1 MKKILIFIFAAFA
14 FAATG
19 QNNLVK
25 NAMVGYSAGAPTFS
39 PGSFKAN
46 EIAIDTVTG
55 AWYEWKWTTNYTAGS
70 WIASG
75 YRVQTVAGCSA
86 PLYTPGKLQSR
97 LVINGCP
104 TPELYY
110 YTGAAWVQV
119 GGASYTGGYGINI
132 SGTVISADT
141 SEVATIYDATHI
153 DSTKIITGGVGKANI
168 AANTV
173 GSSELISTGVIP
185 GSYGG
190 SANVPVLTV
199 DADGRITAITTTGAT
214 SIQGHHL
221 ADDWSGISHRDTLNF
236 ASGATTTATVTN
248 TTGTHSIRYEISSN
262 ALDSTHVK
270 AGGLNLSDIGQSGAS
285 SGNFVKWNGSAWVPG
300 SEVDGSVT
308 NEIELPSQTGNSGKY
323 LTTNGS
329 AASWATVSAS
339 PGGSSG
345 HVQYNSSGSF
355 AGSSNFTWSS
365 PVLTVTGRASV
376 LDASNNSVFNNAGGS
391 FTTASQNIIA
401 GKDAGRLITS
411 GSTNTA
417 IGVNAMYTAKTAGA
431 NFALGLNTLYDCTS
445 CNSNIAIGNTALGG
459 LIDASSSIGIGSNS
473 GLFCN
478 VNHSY
483 QIGTSAGY
491 YNNGIFNTFYGYLAG
506 YGASKA
512 TTTGGYNVGIGY
524 EALKVFTS
532 GAGNVGI
539 GKNAGSGI
547 TTGSNNVVIGSDA
560 FDVASTASGN
570 VAIGKQAGE
579 SITSGLY
586 NTCINYSGAKI
597 TTGGFNTAIGF
608 YANGEGEAG
617 ANYSVCI
624 GYNAGGSATE
634 LDDNIFIGRS
644 AGSTNTYS
652 RVIGIG
658 LNSTPTAN
666 NQIRIGSSDYD
677 HVSIPT
683 KASVGTGA
691 PAASAALEVSSTT
704 GGLLLPRMTT
714 AQRDAIGSPAAG
726 LMIFNTT
733 TSKFQGYDGSTWVD
747 LH

>member
-329 AASWATVSAS
+329 AVSWATVSAS
-339 PGGSSG
+339 PGGSNTQI
-345 HVQYNSSGSF
+345 QYNSSGSF
-355 AGSSNFTWSS
+355 AG
-365 PVLTVTGRASV
+365 
-376 LDASNNSVFNNAGGS
+376 
-391 FTTASQNIIA
+391 
-401 GKDAGRLITS
+401 
-411 GSTNTA
+411 
-417 IGVNAMYTAKTAGA
+417 
-431 NFALGLNTLYDCTS
+431 
-445 CNSNIAIGNTALGG
+445 
-459 LIDASSSIGIGSNS
+459 NS
-473 GLFCN
+473 GLTY
-478 VNHSY
+478 VNDRLYLADNNSY
-483 QIGTSAGY
+483 SASKSLIIGPYFDSYAYGRGISINATESGALSIRATKGATTMEGDWSLWTGGNSMMFNMRTNHGISFWTNNTRRLDIANDGDVGIGTSSP
-491 YNNGIFNTFYGYLAG
+491 N
-506 YGASKA
+506 
-512 TTTGGYNVGIGY
+512 
-524 EALKVFTS
+524 
-532 GAGNVGI
+532 
-539 GKNAGSGI
+539 
-547 TTGSNNVVIGSDA
+547 
-560 FDVASTASGN
+560 
-570 VAIGKQAGE
+570 
-579 SITSGLY
+579 
-586 NTCINYSGAKI
+586 
-597 TTGGFNTAIGF
+597 
-608 YANGEGEAG
+608 
-617 ANYSVCI
+617 
-624 GYNAGGSATE
+624 
-634 LDDNIFIGRS
+634 
-644 AGSTNTYS
+644 
-652 RVIGIG
+652 
-658 LNSTPTAN
+658 
-666 NQIRIGSSDYD
+666 
-677 HVSIPT
+677 
-683 KASVGTGA
+683 
-691 PAASAALEVSSTT
+691 ASAKVDITSTT

-714 AQRDAIGSPAAG
+714 TQRDAIASPADGLLIYNITDSKVQARAG
-726 LMIFNTT
+726 
-733 TSKFQGYDGSTWVD
+733 GAWVD